1 MFHRMISLLVRHAA
15 FIDLCQ
21 DLIILRVDFLTAG
34 GDECNPGSKLAM
46 QMWEIMWICWLCHT
60 YIYIYINNTL

>member
-1 MFHRMISLLVRHAA
+1 
-15 FIDLCQ
+15 
-21 DLIILRVDFLTAG
+21 
-34 GDECNPGSKLAM
+34 M